1 MSEGVLS
8 KAAILKGTAHVEEVF
23 IDQLGGSVAI
33 RPLSDGE
40 WADFEAKMLTGQRVT
55 GTNASAAREIEFD
68 VGTTNHA
75 YHKAKCWAVA
85 LAMSVNGE
93 KWQPG
98 EVAQLP
104 AGAPSAIF
112 AEVKELTQP
121 SEKRTDEDGQVVKP
135 EGHDEDEFRS

>member
-8 KAAILKGTAHVEEVF
+8 KSAILKGTAHIEEVY
-23 IDQLGGSVAI
+23 IDQLDGRVAI

-68 VGTTNHA
+68 VGSTNHA
-75 YHKAKCWAVA
+75 FHKAKCWAVA

-98 EVAQLP
+98 EIASLP
-104 AGAPSAIF
+104 AGAPTAIF
-112 AEVKELTQP
+112 TEVKRLTQP
-121 SEKRTDEDGQVVKP
+121 SEKQVDEDGTVTP
-135 EGHDEDEFRS
+135 EGHDEDEFRV